1 MEDFKQVHNDI
12 MVKLKENDSLYTV
25 RFFIEDSSLV
35 IDITEDEAAPA
46 INYSSK
52 FSISDLQTKSNYF
65 KIFDSIELVIPDMKK
80 MGKENRM
87 KIKKVQNLIKLTLS
101 TNLEA
106 IKEIELNIP
115 QAEMDPN
122 RVIADLCEKINEL
135 NKELKLLKNMH
146 ISEEQ
151 LQNNLKSKDIF
162 LDKKEKK
169 MIYEWILK
177 STNNEGKRVQPELLY
192 KLKSQGSFSA
202 SQFHSSCDNNGPTLT
217 VVRTDK
223 GYRFGGF
230 TSQSWTSNSS
240 GSSVNDPTA
249 FLFSLEYKEHYPISD
264 STNGNNAIYNYY
276 TYGPTFGS
284 TNDICIADNCSK
296 NYSSYTNFPYYYG
309 GKSCFCRGL
318 TGGYYNFKV
327 DELEVYK
334 IAFS

>member
-52 FSISDLQTKSNYF
+52 FSISDLQNKSNYF

-202 SQFHSSCDNNGPTLT
+202 SQFHSSCDNN
-217 VVRTDK
+217 
-223 GYRFGGF
+223 
-230 TSQSWTSNSS
+230 
-240 GSSVNDPTA
+240 
-249 FLFSLEYKEHYPISD
+249 
-264 STNGNNAIYNYY
+264 
-276 TYGPTFGS
+276 
-284 TNDICIADNCSK
+284 
-296 NYSSYTNFPYYYG
+296 
-309 GKSCFCRGL
+309 
-318 TGGYYNFKV
+318 
-327 DELEVYK
+327 
-334 IAFS
+334 